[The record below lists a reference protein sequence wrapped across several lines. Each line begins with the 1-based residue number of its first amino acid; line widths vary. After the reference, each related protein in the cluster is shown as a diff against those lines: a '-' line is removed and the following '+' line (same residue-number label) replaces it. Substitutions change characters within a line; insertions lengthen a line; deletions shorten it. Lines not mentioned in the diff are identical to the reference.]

1 MTGVGTIH
9 GAVAR
14 QARLRPH
21 APAVVCGANRVSYAE
36 LDRRASS
43 HAAELIGSGVRP
55 GSMVPVLLPRSVDL
69 VVALLA
75 VLKCGAAYS
84 VPDLRW
90 PAARVREVI
99 NQLDPPLAITRQPV
113 WHPDRDEHVGSVPD
127 DEDAPATVFFTSG
140 TSGRPK
146 GVISPHRATMRLFA
160 ESSGR
165 LPIGRTMP
173 QVAPGSWDAF
183 SLELWGML
191 TTGGTS
197 VIVESDLLLPKHLR
211 TLDVD
216 TVFLTSALF
225 EVAVDE
231 DIDCFTGTGT
241 VLTGGERM
249 SQDHAR
255 RFLRRFPTSNLVNCY
270 GPVET
275 CVFVTTHLVHPEDCA
290 SAAGVPVG
298 LPVPR
303 TGVHVLTRT
312 GAAAVG
318 EVGEICVS
326 GPGLALG
333 YLNAP
338 TLTRERFVM
347 VDTDGLPR
355 RVYRTGDLG
364 LVDDRGVLHFRG
376 RLDRQVKI
384 AGSRIEPAE
393 LEAVSM
399 GVPGVRLSRVMPIP
413 AVSGRGCDGLALY
426 YTADLGAPAPAA
438 LRRYLASRLP
448 SYLVPRTVRRID
460 AFPLNATGKI
470 DTEALLEL

>member
-21 APAVVCGANRVSYAE
+21 VPAVVCGARRVSYAE
-36 LDRRASS
+36 LDRRAVS
-43 HAAELIGSGVRP
+43 HAAELARSGVRP

-75 VLKCGAAYS
+75 VLRCGAAYV

-90 PAARVREVI
+90 PEARVRDVI
-99 NQLDPPLAITRQPV
+99 DQLASPVTITRPPV
-113 WHPDRDEHVGSVPD
+113 WHPDQDERVEPVPD
-127 DEDAPATVFFTSG
+127 DEKAPATVFFTSG
-140 TSGRPK
+140 TSGRTK
-146 GVISPHRATMRLFA
+146 GVVSPHRATMRLFA
-160 ESSGR
+160 EPSDR
-165 LPIGRTMP
+165 LLIGRTMP

-197 VIVESDLLLPKHLR
+197 VIVESDLLLPKHLY
-211 TLDVD
+211 TMDVD

-231 DIDCFTGTGT
+231 DIDCFTGIAT

-255 RFLRRFPTSNLVNCY
+255 RFLRRFPASNLVNCY

-275 CVFVTTHLVHPEDCA
+275 CVFVTTHLVRPEDCA
-290 SAAGVPVG
+290 SAADVPVG

-303 TGVHVLTRT
+303 TGVHVLTRA

-326 GPGLALG
+326 GHGLALG

-338 TLTRERFVM
+338 VLTRERFVT
-347 VDTDGLPR
+347 VTTDGLPR

-384 AGSRIEPAE
+384 AGNRVEPAE
-393 LEAVSM
+393 LETVST
-399 GVPGVRLSRVMPIP
+399 GVPGVRRSRAMPIP
-413 AVSGRGCDGLALY
+413 ALSGKGCDGLALY
-426 YTADLGAPAPAA
+426 YTAEPGAPGPAA

-460 AFPLNATGKI
+460 AFPVNATGKV
-470 DTEALLEL
+470 DAEALMEL

>member
-14 QARLRPH
+14 QARLRPQ
-21 APAVVCGANRVSYAE
+21 APAVVCGADRVSYAE
-36 LDRRASS
+36 LDRRARAY
-43 HAAELIGSGVRP
+43 AAELAGSGVCP

-75 VLKCGAAYS
+75 VLKCGAAYA

-90 PAARVREVI
+90 PPARIGEVI
-99 NQLDPPLAITRQPV
+99 EQLAGPLVITSRPV
-113 WHPDRDEHVGSVPD
+113 WHSARPLGPVPD
-127 DEDAPATVFFTSG
+127 DEDAPAAVFFTSG

-160 ESSGR
+160 EQSGR
-165 LPIGRTMP
+165 MPIGRTMP

-197 VIVESDLLLPKHLR
+197 VIVESDLLLPGLLR
-211 TLDVD
+211 ALDVD

-231 DIDCFTGTGT
+231 DIDCFTGIGT

-255 RFLRRFPTSNLVNCY
+255 RFLLRFPTSNLVNCY

-275 CVFVTTHLVHPEDCA
+275 CVFVTTHRVRPEDCA

-298 LPVPR
+298 VPVPG

-333 YLNAP
+333 YLDEPA
-338 TLTRERFVM
+338 LTRARFVT
-347 VDTDGLPR
+347 VEAG

-364 LVDDRGVLHFRG
+364 LVDACGVLHFRG

-384 AGSRIEPAE
+384 AGNRVEPAE
-393 LEAVSM
+393 LEAVSR
-399 GVPGVRLSRVMPIP
+399 GVPGVRRCRVLPIP
-413 AVSGRGCDGLALY
+413 VVGGGCAGLALY
-426 YTADLGAPAPAA
+426 YTADLRAPTPAA

-448 SYLVPRTVRRID
+448 PYLVPRTVRRIA
-460 AFPLNATGKI
+460 AFPVNATGKI
-470 DTEALLEL
+470 DTQTLLGL